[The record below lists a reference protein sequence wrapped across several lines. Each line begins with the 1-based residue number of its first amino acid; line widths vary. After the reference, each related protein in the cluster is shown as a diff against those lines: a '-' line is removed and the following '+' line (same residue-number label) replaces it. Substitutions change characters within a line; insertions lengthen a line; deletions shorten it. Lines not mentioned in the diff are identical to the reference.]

1 MTTYGMT
8 IGGPLGIIGRVAG
21 RCEDAGYESLWVAET
36 ARTAY
41 IQAAVALQATTTATV
56 GTSIALAF
64 PRSPVITAM
73 TARDLSE
80 LSGGRFI
87 LGLGTQVKRV
97 NELRYSTPFEHPAPK
112 IREVIEVCRKVWG
125 AYAGEPIN
133 HEGRFYTVTMP
144 PFPGGSPP
152 PAPIPVGVAAVNP
165 MMVSLAGEICD
176 VYLGHPFNSVKYFD
190 EIARPALDAGAEKAG
205 RKPSECRIAQGA
217 ITSVAE
223 TTDAAIAGAK
233 LQIGFY
239 GTTRT
244 YSKIFEI
251 HGWEHMTAA
260 LREAFAKG
268 DMQGM
273 IDLVTDEM
281 AEAYSI
287 FGTPDEVRDKVKRWE
302 GRADE
307 IILGPPWASPDLAR
321 TEETFEAILE
331 TFAPNR

>member
-1 MTTYGMT
+1 MDFGMT
-8 IGGPLGIIGRVAG
+8 VGGPLAMIGPVAK
-21 RCEDAGYESLWVAET
+21 RAEAAGYESIWVAET

-73 TARDLSE
+73 TARDLAE

-112 IREVIEVCRKVWG
+112 IREVIEVCREVWG
-125 AYAGEPIN
+125 AYAGEPIK

-152 PAPIPVGVAAVNP
+152 PSPIPVGVAAVNP

-190 EIARPALDAGAEKAG
+190 EIVRPALDAGAEKAG

-217 ITSVAE
+217 ITSIGE
-223 TTDAAIAGAK
+223 TTEAAIAGAK

-244 YSKIFEI
+244 YAKIFEI
-251 HGWEHMTAA
+251 HGWGHMTDA
-260 LREAFAKG
+260 LREKFARG

-273 IDLVTDEM
+273 IDTVTDEM

-307 IILGPPWASPDLAR
+307 LILGPPWASPDMTR

-331 TFAPNR
+331 TFAPAR